1 MNPFK
6 ETSYNTF
13 VQMGKYEY
21 GSENTKWD
29 HLFQYWNVQKS
40 INNYFIDKLS
50 LRKYICVRKSF
61 NSS

>member
-29 HLFQYWNVQKS
+29 HLFQY
-40 INNYFIDKLS
+40 
-50 LRKYICVRKSF
+50 
-61 NSS
+61 